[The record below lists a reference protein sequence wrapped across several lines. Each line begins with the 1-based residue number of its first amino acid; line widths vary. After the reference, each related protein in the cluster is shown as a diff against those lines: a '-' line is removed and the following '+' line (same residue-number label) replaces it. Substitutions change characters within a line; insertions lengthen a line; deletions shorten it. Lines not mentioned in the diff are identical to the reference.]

1 MRKWRQMRKID
12 EIVIHCSATRA
23 RADIGAREIRQW
35 HVQGRGWRDIGYHFV
50 IRRGGLIEAGRPID
64 QAGSH
69 VAGRN
74 AGSIGLCLAGGLD
87 DNLKPAA
94 NFTPE
99 QWAALKDK
107 LIELSAAFPEA
118 RILGHRDFPG
128 VAKACPCFDVRA
140 WLAKEGL
147 EEPNAQGHI

>member
-1 MRKWRQMRKID
+1 MRKIN

-23 RADIGAREIRQW
+23 RADIGVGEIRQW
-35 HVQGRGWRDIGYHFV
+35 HVQGNGWRDIGYHFV
-50 IRRGGLIEAGRPID
+50 IRRDGGIEAGRPLD

-69 VAGRN
+69 VTGHN

-87 DNLKPAA
+87 DNHQPAA
-94 NFTPE
+94 NFTPA

-107 LIELSAAFPEA
+107 LIELSAAFPGA

-128 VAKACPCFDVRA
+128 VKKDCPCFDVRT
-140 WLAKEGL
+140 WLAREGL
-147 EEPNAQGHI
+147 E